1 VLVVTENM
9 LLAVTLV
16 QEVEVGLVELM
27 TAMFLVLLPD
37 SDILLWDM
45 L

>member
-1 VLVVTENM
+1 MFLD
-9 LLAVTLV
+9 VTLV
-16 QEVEVGLVELM
+16 QEVEVGLVGLM

-37 SDILLWDM
+37 SDILLWGM

>member
-9 LLAVTLV
+9 LHDVTLV
-16 QEVEVGLVELM
+16 QEMAVGLVELM
-27 TAMFLVLLPD
+27 TAMVLVLIPD

>member
-1 VLVVTENM
+1 MTENM
-9 LLAVTLV
+9 LLDVTLV
-16 QEVEVGLVELM
+16 QEAEVGLVELM
-27 TAMFLVLLPD
+27 TAVFLVLLPD

>member
-1 VLVVTENM
+1 MTENM

>member
-1 VLVVTENM
+1 VTENM